1 MRNRR
6 IVLAS
11 RPSGVPVPSNFTLVE
26 QEVATLK
33 EGELLTENLIFAI
46 DPAVRGML
54 DEKEDSYLP
63 AVPLGGII
71 PTMVLGR
78 VIESR
83 NPNFKAGDYAR
94 GFIGW
99 EEHSVIAAD
108 NFAMENVHVDPS
120 VPLTA
125 YMGALGWSGITAYV
139 GLERIGEMKAGNTV
153 VVSAAAGAVGSVAG
167 QIARLRGCRAVGIA
181 STDKVA
187 EVTGLLGMHAA
198 VDYKT
203 VPDLSAAIREACEGK
218 GADVYFDNV
227 GGDILDTMMP
237 LMADFGRIVV
247 CGMVADYNQGKD
259 VHAFRNLWQILVH
272 RVTMRGFLAYEHLD
286 MLEEAEDT
294 LTTWVKSGQL
304 KATENVATGIESAP
318 DAFIRLMSGQTKGK
332 TIVRLKDNI
341 STLEDLEPA

>member
-1 MRNRR
+1 MKNRR

-11 RPSGVPVPSNFTLVE
+11 RPSGVPVPGNFSLIE
-26 QEVATLK
+26 QEVAPLK
-33 EGELLTENLIFAI
+33 EGEVLTENLVFAI

-63 AVPLGGII
+63 AVPLGGIV

-83 NPNFKAGDYAR
+83 NANFKPGDYAR

-99 EEHSVIAAD
+99 EEHSVIPAD
-108 NFAMENVHVDPS
+108 NFATENVHIDPS

-139 GLERIGEMKAGNTV
+139 GLERIGEMKAGDTV

-167 QIARLRGCRAVGIA
+167 QIARLRGCRAVGIT

-187 EVTGLLGMHAA
+187 EVTGLLGMDAA

-203 VPDLSAAIREACEGK
+203 APDLAAAIREACEGK

-227 GGDILDTMMP
+227 GGEILDTMMP
-237 LMADFGRIVV
+237 LMAAFGRIVV

-259 VHAFRNLWQILVH
+259 VYAFRNLWQILVH

-286 MLEEAEDT
+286 MLAEVEET
-294 LTTWVKSGQL
+294 LAGWVKSGQL

-318 DAFIRLMSGQTKGK
+318 DAFIRLMSGQTRGK
-332 TIVRLKDNI
+332 TIVRLKDDI
-341 STLEDLEPA
+341 STLADLELA